1 MLLLPQPAIIFIASC
16 VSSPVLLNVSE
27 EQGNFP
33 LCCSSGFLRSVPH
46 GLPLQH
52 VIKRSGR
59 SSGPVRKRAFIEHTM
74 EDVMVGVNKVIL
86 IGNLGKDPEL
96 RYTPSGQPVAT
107 FSLATSER
115 WTDRN
120 GQRQDRTEW
129 HTVVAWGK
137 LGELVNQY
145 LSKGRSAY
153 VEGRINTRSWDD
165 KDGNKRYKTEIVA
178 LQVQFLG
185 ATGPSTGGQGGDM
198 DQSEPNYDMQQGT
211 GGATPV
217 NVPEDDLPF

>member
-1 MLLLPQPAIIFIASC
+1 
-16 VSSPVLLNVSE
+16 
-27 EQGNFP
+27 
-33 LCCSSGFLRSVPH
+33 
-46 GLPLQH
+46 
-52 VIKRSGR
+52 
-59 SSGPVRKRAFIEHTM
+59 
-74 EDVMVGVNKVIL
+74 MVGVNKVIL

-107 FSLATSER
+107 FSFATTER

-145 LSKGRSAY
+145 LKKGRSAY
-153 VEGRINTRSWDD
+153 IEGRITTRSWDD

-178 LQVQFLG
+178 SQVQFLG
-185 ATGPSTGGQGGDM
+185 ATGPSAGGPDGSM
-198 DQSEPNYDMQQGT
+198 DQSVPEYDMRGS
-211 GGATPV
+211 GPEPV